1 MVDLPRAQRV
11 KAADPNVL
19 YRVEVL
25 ERDNERVKVHWIGYS
40 DDKDEWIPANS
51 LTTLD
56 SSQECKSGGV
66 LHLEHYFPSISMAY
80 RIKASLT
87 AGTRDDVDVKIELVF
102 DPRYILEGRNN

>member
-1 MVDLPRAQRV
+1 M

-25 ERDNERVKVHWIGYS
+25 ERYNEWVKVHWIGDS

-56 SSQECKSGGV
+56 SNQECKSGGV
-66 LHLEHYFPSISMAY
+66 LHLEHYFSSISM
-80 RIKASLT
+80 KSWH
-87 AGTRDDVDVKIELVF
+87 IEL
-102 DPRYILEGRNN
+102 RLYWLLEQEMMWM